1 VGHIQTGA
9 EEIQLVNRMFA
20 WVGISEAPISE
31 LSGDDTGLIAIAWLS
46 GPILAEEPV
55 AHKKPKV
62 HATKRSTQAS
72 PTAVP
77 KFSQFGNN
85 VNSV

>member
-46 GPILAEEPV
+46 GPILAEEPYRPQK
-55 AHKKPKV
+55 A
-62 HATKRSTQAS
+62 
-72 PTAVP
+72 
-77 KFSQFGNN
+77 
-85 VNSV
+85 